1 MEHQPTESQTM
12 MFCHGCAKPLHVS
25 ALACPSC
32 GAPQRKRAESTV
44 SESEKSKVTAG
55 VLALLLGGLGI
66 HKFYTGAWGWGIVY
80 IVLCWTYVPALVALG
95 EGIRY
100 LVLSKEEFA
109 RKAAVMKG
117 PFAWLW

>member
-25 ALACPSC
+25 AVACPSC

-55 VLALLLGGLGI
+55 VLARLLGGLGI
-66 HKFYTGAWGWGIVY
+66 HKFYTGAWGWGSVY

>member
-1 MEHQPTESQTM
+1 MEHQPTESQNM

-25 ALACPSC
+25 AVNCPGC
-32 GAPQRKRAESTV
+32 GAPQRISAASLAD
-44 SESEKSKVTAG
+44 ESEKSKVTAG
-55 VLALLLGGLGI
+55 VLALILGGIGI

-80 IVLCWTYVPALVALG
+80 ILLCWTYIPSVFALV

-100 LVLSKEEFA
+100 LVLSKDEFA
-109 RKAAVMKG
+109 RKAAEMNG

>member
-25 ALACPSC
+25 AVACPSC

-95 EGIRY
+95 EGSRY

>member
-1 MEHQPTESQTM
+1 MLT
-12 MFCHGCAKPLHVS
+12 
-25 ALACPSC
+25 
-32 GAPQRKRAESTV
+32 
-44 SESEKSKVTAG
+44 
-55 VLALLLGGLGI
+55 I
-66 HKFYTGAWGWGIVY
+66 NTGHAQDGFAARIRIVY

>member
-25 ALACPSC
+25 AVACPSC

-100 LVLSKEEFA
+100 LVLSREEFA

>member
-1 MEHQPTESQTM
+1 MEHRPTESQTM
-12 MFCHGCAKPLHVS
+12 MFCHGCAKQLHMS
-25 ALACPSC
+25 AVACPSC
-32 GAPQRKRAESTV
+32 GARQRPSDGVLEI
-44 SESEKSKVTAG
+44 EPDKSKVTAG

-80 IVLCWTYVPALVALG
+80 ILLCWTYVPSIVALV

-100 LVLSKEEFA
+100 LVLSKDEFA
-109 RKAAVMKG
+109 YRAAKMKG

>member
-1 MEHQPTESQTM
+1 M
-12 MFCHGCAKPLHVS
+12 
-25 ALACPSC
+25 
-32 GAPQRKRAESTV
+32 
-44 SESEKSKVTAG
+44 
-55 VLALLLGGLGI
+55 LALLLGGLGI

>member
-12 MFCHGCAKPLHVS
+12 MLCHGCAKPLHVS
-25 ALACPSC
+25 AVACPSC

>member
-25 ALACPSC
+25 AVACPSC
-32 GAPQRKRAESTV
+32 GTSQRKRAESTV
-44 SESEKSKVTAG
+44 SESEKSNVTAG

>member
-25 ALACPSC
+25 AVACPSC

-55 VLALLLGGLGI
+55 VLALLRGGLGI

>member
-12 MFCHGCAKPLHVS
+12 MFCHGCAKPLHES
-25 ALACPSC
+25 AVACPRC

>member
-25 ALACPSC
+25 AVACPSC
-32 GAPQRKRAESTV
+32 GAPQRKRAESMV

>member
-1 MEHQPTESQTM
+1 MEHQPTESHTM

-25 ALACPSC
+25 AVACPSC